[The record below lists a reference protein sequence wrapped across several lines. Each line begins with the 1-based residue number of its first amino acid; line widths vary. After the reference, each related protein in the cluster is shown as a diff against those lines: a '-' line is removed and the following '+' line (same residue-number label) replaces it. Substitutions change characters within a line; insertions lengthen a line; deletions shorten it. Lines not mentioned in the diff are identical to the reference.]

1 MLAIADAIEERLQ
14 RELGRRPSHVEGRRS
29 AEWVLMDYV
38 DFVVHIFVESK
49 RRFYRLERLWG
60 DAPTLDLAA
69 RDEGRKRIGAS
80 GSLDDGFT
88 LD

>member
-14 RELGRRPSHVEGRRS
+14 RELQRRPSHIEGTRS
-29 AEWVLMDYV
+29 GEWVLMDYV

-60 DAPTLDLAA
+60 DAPTVDLAV
-69 RDEGRKRIGAS
+69 RDGGRKRTAS
-80 GSLDDGFT
+80 ASLDDGFT